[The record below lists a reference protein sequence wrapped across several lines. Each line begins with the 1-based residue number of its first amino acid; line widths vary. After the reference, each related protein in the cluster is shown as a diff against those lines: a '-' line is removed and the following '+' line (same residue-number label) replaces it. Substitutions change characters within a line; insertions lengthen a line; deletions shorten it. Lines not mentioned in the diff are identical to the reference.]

1 MGRVCEDARKKILAF
16 SSREKIYYYNRNKG
30 METLHSG
37 GNTMETYAT
46 FLIELDNRNNDSRIT
61 DFTRSELE
69 SLGIH
74 DDTYRRWDEDN
85 ESYLERMY

>member
-1 MGRVCEDARKKILAF
+1 MK
-16 SSREKIYYYNRNKG
+16 N
-30 METLHSG
+30 
-37 GNTMETYAT
+37 TYAT
-46 FLIELDNRNNDSRIT
+46 FLMELDNRNNDSRIT

-85 ESYLERMY
+85 ESYLERMYY